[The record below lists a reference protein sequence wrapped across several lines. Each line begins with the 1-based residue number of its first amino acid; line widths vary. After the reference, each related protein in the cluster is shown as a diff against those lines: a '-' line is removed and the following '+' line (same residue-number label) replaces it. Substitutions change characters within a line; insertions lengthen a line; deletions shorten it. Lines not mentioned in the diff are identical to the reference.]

1 MIMKAYHEP
10 YIRQSEVAQLILLH
24 QLYMQKGSH
33 NLIFRGGT
41 AIRWCYGGSRF
52 SEDIDFVTPL
62 APEAVKSILTNALK
76 GAEKVMIAHF
86 GIGAV
91 TIREKPA
98 RAESMKCFIDFQPE
112 TSREKISIKLECEG
126 LVAKQLPEIKNHVL
140 SSLPAV
146 TYLIAAGDFLVP
158 RPNAVIVAETP
169 AEILSD
175 KVRSLLERRYLKG
188 RDLFDVWYLRTVLKT
203 AVASEI
209 VERKLGMYR
218 ATFVA
223 RRDIDF
229 FASPSKQGE
238 TAMREAIEQDLSRF
252 LPPEVLAVHRA
263 DGYAAFLHDV
273 RLLFA
278 ELKKEGVALP

>member
-1 MIMKAYHEP
+1 MKTYHEP
-10 YIRQSEVAQLILLH
+10 HIRKSEVAQLILLH
-24 QLYMQKGSH
+24 QLYMQRGSH
-33 NLIFRGGT
+33 NLIFQGGT

-62 APEAVKSILTNALK
+62 APEAVMRIFTNALK
-76 GAEKVMIAHF
+76 GIEKVMIPHF

-98 RAESMKCFIDFQPE
+98 RAESLKCFIDFQPE

-126 LVAKQLPEIKNHVL
+126 LVPKELPEIKNHVL

-146 TYLIAAGDFLVP
+146 TYLIAAGEFLVP
-158 RPNAVIVAETP
+158 RPNVVIVAETSP
-169 AEILSD
+169 EILSD

-188 RDLFDVWYLRTVLKT
+188 RDFFDVWYLHTVLKT
-203 AVASEI
+203 AVDVKV
-209 VERKLGMYR
+209 VERKLKMYR
-218 ATFVA
+218 AAFVA

-229 FASPSKQGE
+229 FSSPSPQGE

-252 LPPEVLAVHRA
+252 LPSAVLAVHRA
-263 DGYAAFLHDV
+263 DGYAAFLHEV
-273 RLLFA
+273 RLIFA
-278 ELKKEGVALP
+278 ELKQKGLILP